1 MLTLQ
6 EILLVQ
12 YNKTL
17 IAVLGI
23 TLKFLPPLKINK
35 YIYLLNL
42 YYISDSLL
50 SIRYTM
56 VSKKN
61 MHHLFYHVS

>member
-23 TLKFLPPLKINK
+23 TLKFPPPLKINK
-35 YIYLLNL
+35 YMYLLNL
-42 YYISDSLL
+42 YHISDSLL
-50 SIRYTM
+50 STKYTM
-56 VSKKN
+56 VK
-61 MHHLFYHVS
+61 

>member
-23 TLKFLPPLKINK
+23 TLKFPPPLKINK
-35 YIYLLNL
+35 YMYLLNL
-42 YYISDSLL
+42 YYVSDSLL
-50 SIRYTM
+50 STKYTM
-56 VSKKN
+56 VK
-61 MHHLFYHVS
+61 